1 MYPLCHRVALI
12 WTVFYSICTFP
23 QPNHCPCC
31 CCCCPADVDVPALRA
46 PEGWELSWPVSH
58 TLHILIQLR
67 CYTTACNWIKDY
79 AKCWNYIISPKQL
92 RINLTILSR

>member
-12 WTVFYSICTFP
+12 WTVYYSICTFP

-67 CYTTACNWIKDY
+67 CYISLQLDQGLCKMLELYHISYISETTPN
-79 AKCWNYIISPKQL
+79 
-92 RINLTILSR
+92 